1 LLFSICWSIIADATR
16 HHDLTGKGG
25 NMVART
31 VRWGIISTARI
42 AQRAVIPAI
51 QDSRNGTV
59 VAIASRSLP
68 QAQEVARNL
77 GIPRAYGSY
86 EELLADPEVDA
97 VYNPLPNSLHKEWT
111 IRAAE
116 GGKHVLCEKPLA
128 LNAAECDEMIRAC
141 EAHGVRFMEAFMYRF
156 HPQITRLKELLSSG
170 IIGPL
175 QLIRASF
182 SFRLS
187 DLTNIRLRK
196 DLGGGA
202 LMDVGCYTV
211 NFSRLM
217 AGAEPVEVQA
227 VAHFGD
233 QSGVDET
240 LVGVLR
246 FPAGEIAQVDCSFRA
261 PFRQFCELVGQ
272 DGVIQVPAP
281 WLPGTADATI
291 IVRRDDETQTIAVPG
306 ANHYQLMV
314 EHFAEC
320 VLTGR
325 EPRYPA
331 SEGRDNMR
339 VIDALYESARG
350 GRPVRLDDL

>member
-1 LLFSICWSIIADATR
+1 MAQIL
-16 HHDLTGKGG
+16 
-25 NMVART
+25 
-31 VRWGIISTARI
+31 RWGIIGTARI
-42 AQRAVIPAI
+42 GQRAVIPAI
-51 QDSRNGTV
+51 QDSHNGTV
-59 VAIASRSLP
+59 VAIASRSLS
-68 QAQEVARNL
+68 QAQEVARSL

-116 GGKHVLCEKPLA
+116 HGKHVLCEKPLA
-128 LNAAECDEMIRAC
+128 LNAAQCDEMIRAC
-141 EAHGVRFMEAFMYRF
+141 RVHGVRFMEAFMYRF
-156 HPQITRLKELLSSG
+156 HPQIARAKELLDEG
-170 IIGPL
+170 TIGPL

-187 DLTNIRLRK
+187 DLSNIRMR
-196 DLGGGA
+196 DELGGGA

-217 AGAEPVEVQA
+217 TGEEPVEVHA
-227 VAHFGD
+227 VAVFGE
-233 QSGVDET
+233 QSQVDET

-246 FPAGEIAQVDCSFRA
+246 FPGGVLAQIDCSFRA
-261 PFRQFCELVGQ
+261 PFRQLCELVGQ

-281 WLPGTADATI
+281 WLPGTDDATLI
-291 IVRRDDETQTIAVPG
+291 LRRGDETETITVPG

-325 EPRYPA
+325 EFRFPA
-331 SEGRDNMR
+331 SDGRDNMC
-339 VIDALYESARG
+339 VLDALYQSARS
-350 GRPVRLDDL
+350 GRPVRLN